1 MLAGKLEP
9 KLKMNINIVSI
20 KSINSVWIP
29 SIGGTKLIRK
39 VGYFNLKLIMT
50 FKIFK
55 IQKNFIIQMT
65 FKIEIEK
72 RRNLKF
78 YRSGSCSPFQ
88 VTNCN
93 AGRVHGRSWD
103 IRCSFI
109 CWSAIKAFSKPT
121 NSTSGHNQKQKTC
134 CGYTRRVRARE
145 MSPPYGKWVRFYEE
159 IHSRN

>member
-1 MLAGKLEP
+1 MIMLAGKLEP

-20 KSINSVWIP
+20 NSINSVWIP

-39 VGYFNLKLIMT
+39 VGDFNLKLIMT

-78 YRSGSCSPFQ
+78 YRIGLVPPFQ

-93 AGRVHGRSWD
+93 A
-103 IRCSFI
+103 
-109 CWSAIKAFSKPT
+109 
-121 NSTSGHNQKQKTC
+121 
-134 CGYTRRVRARE
+134 
-145 MSPPYGKWVRFYEE
+145 EE
-159 IHSRN
+159 S